1 MSKVMF
7 KKFVVK
13 FFGLTDISD
22 MILQGKKTQKELDER
37 YWKER
42 LADLRLSLNREHQLE
57 LSEKDAQISMLEDSV
72 RGYKAREKELDS
84 REHKMKL
91 QVKDNSFVV
100 TKISSAVDDLSMTI
114 SSFVGTMRG
123 IKSEADEHKLR
134 IEKK

>member
-1 MSKVMF
+1 
-7 KKFVVK
+7 
-13 FFGLTDISD
+13 
-22 MILQGKKTQKELDER
+22 
-37 YWKER
+37 
-42 LADLRLSLNREHQLE
+42 
-57 LSEKDAQISMLEDSV
+57 
-72 RGYKAREKELDS
+72 
-84 REHKMKL
+84 MKL

>member
-7 KKFVVK
+7 KKIIVK
-13 FFGLTDISD
+13 IFGLSDIRD
-22 MILQGKKTQKELDER
+22 MILQGKRRQKDLDEK

-42 LADLRLSLNREHQLE
+42 LADLKLSLNREHQLE
-57 LSEKDAQISMLEDSV
+57 LSEKDAQISMLEESV
-72 RGYKAREKELDS
+72 RGYKIREKELDS

-114 SSFVGTMRG
+114 NGFVGTMRG
-123 IKSEADEHKLR
+123 IKSEADDHKLR